1 MKVLNIISGAK
12 PFITFYVS
20 FFIFSILGIEKTFGH
35 SKNAIFEIERPSW
48 TQMEA
53 YELGKFSKYM
63 LGIDTQHKVL
73 KNMNFHEHL
82 SGEQSFL
89 AC

>member
-1 MKVLNIISGAK
+1 
-12 PFITFYVS
+12 
-20 FFIFSILGIEKTFGH
+20 
-35 SKNAIFEIERPSW
+35 
-48 TQMEA
+48 MEA

-82 SGEQSFL
+82 SGEQFFFVFFGMLRVISLTRVAVNPSIFFPAFPYVSGYSL
-89 AC
+89 LNFKVVGLFMPL